1 LSVIFYPLP
10 VALLAFVTLDSSLRD
25 RGLYIGQLLPISHL
39 QPNLVEVLRNHL
51 PLQVNPEDY
60 VFTTPRGT
68 PIDEE
73 NFYRREWL
81 PVLRRSP
88 EVRPR
93 PFYNTRHSYTS
104 FLFSIGAKPA
114 FVSAQTGDS
123 IRTLEKYYA
132 KYIPEAD
139 SGRELVERTILNS
152 ETLVQPE
159 AREKLVAN
167 AHTPPTKKKAPEL
180 SGA

>member
-1 LSVIFYPLP
+1 MDHFPLH
-10 VALLAFVTLDSSLRD
+10 VK
-25 RGLYIGQLLPISHL
+25 
-39 QPNLVEVLRNHL
+39 
-51 PLQVNPEDY
+51 PEDY
-60 VFTTPRGT
+60 VFITPQGT

-81 PVLRRSP
+81 PMLRRLKI
-88 EVRPR
+88 RPR

-139 SGRELVERTILNS
+139 SGREFVERIILKS
-152 ETLVQPE
+152 ETWVKPE

-167 AHTPPTKKKAPEL
+167 ANTPVERKKPLFYQGLKDGAGDRGRTDDLMLGKHTL
-180 SGA
+180 